1 VLPKLRSPT
10 APGLSVALVVE
21 LVAGPLAQVQ
31 RLRQVAGF
39 GAVMASALRV
49 ESFWQLPSWRL
60 GFDLIL
66 PL

>member
-1 VLPKLRSPT
+1 MLPKFRSPT
-10 APGLSVALVVE
+10 VPGLSVALVE

-31 RLRQVAGF
+31 RLRHVAGF
-39 GAVMASALRV
+39 GAVMVSALRV